1 MTVRKSHV
9 IVRKVFRKV
18 VKVILEVL
26 QFGNKGYLLMMV

>member
-18 VKVILEVL
+18 VKVITLIL
-26 QFGNKGYLLMMV
+26 DLIGNKGC